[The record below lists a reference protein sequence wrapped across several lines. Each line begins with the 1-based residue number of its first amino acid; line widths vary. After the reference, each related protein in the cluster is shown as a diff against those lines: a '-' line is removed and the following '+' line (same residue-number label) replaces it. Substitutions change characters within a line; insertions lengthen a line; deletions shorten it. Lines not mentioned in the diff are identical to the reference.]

1 MVFVGILLYGLLV
14 GHGGLL
20 TQKSAAVAVTGGQRR
35 AEHLAGSL
43 GLGRAIGI
51 GVRRPVGLE
60 CCANVGSVGVAS
72 RIGFAFLSIA

>member
-1 MVFVGILLYGLLV
+1 MVFVGILLYGLLL

-20 TQKSAAVAVTGGQRR
+20 TQKSAASPSPTVSAA

-51 GVRRPVGLE
+51 RVRRPVGVE
-60 CCANVGSVGVAS
+60 CCANVGPVGVAS
-72 RIGFAFLSIA
+72 RIGFAFLSMA